1 MLVSLSAALSLEA
14 RLDCLLCSSVSAT
27 ALVAAAVAA
36 VTSMLS
42 CSGVAATTVPSV
54 AATLPTDAEVA
65 CGHWAEG
72 AAAEHEFR
80 PSEKPL
86 LSFDAAA
93 TAAADAAAGLRAVV
107 MLVVSARALLLSC
120 WELWPDCMLVSV
132 DSPRLPGYRLLS
144 TC

>member
-1 MLVSLSAALSLEA
+1 MSLSAAVLSFEA

-42 CSGVAATTVPSV
+42 CSGVAATTGLSV
-54 AATLPTDAEVA
+54 AAAMLPTDAEA
-65 CGHWAEG
+65 ARGHWADG

-80 PSEKPL
+80 PSGKPL
-86 LSFDAAA
+86 LSFDG
-93 TAAADAAAGLRAVV
+93 AAGLRAVV
-107 MLVVSARALLLSC
+107 MLVVSVRALLPPSC
-120 WELWPDCMLVSV
+120 CELWPDCMLVSV
-132 DSPRLPGYRLLS
+132 DSPRLSGYRLLS